1 MPTLLQLALCIVPV
15 LPCRMLHLNALPCSA
30 GLLLAHLSLST
41 VSLLQMMCEQKG
53 EGAPVWQDCLLSGAL
68 QLCIELQQQATL
80 GIDKR
85 AWLNEQHLLTV
96 LQPWTALKELIGL
109 FCSVP
114 VCSHNALPQHVHVR
128 ALGVGNGLFER
139 EGSEEAYVQPR
150 RCWQGQCS
158 ASRVPQLGQSLQQR
172 RWR

>member
-1 MPTLLQLALCIVPV
+1 
-15 LPCRMLHLNALPCSA
+15 MLHLNALPCSA

-109 FCSVP
+109 SAVSLYVATMRYHSMCMCVLLELAMACLSVKA
-114 VCSHNALPQHVHVR
+114 VRRRMCNHAGAGKGSAAQAESLSWGSHCNRDAGGK
-128 ALGVGNGLFER
+128 A
-139 EGSEEAYVQPR
+139 
-150 RCWQGQCS
+150 
-158 ASRVPQLGQSLQQR
+158 
-172 RWR
+172 